1 MWRSI
6 NVKKYTNLKKVYEPK
21 WNLNLNASKNQNT
34 YLNLLLYANVEKYSR
49 VANKRRGGII
59 GGLDG
64 VEKIVQA
71 VS

>member
-6 NVKKYTNLKKVYEPK
+6 NVKKYTNLKKVYKPK